1 MTRIPPTVGAASD
14 EYRAVCV
21 YSRSPGEPQC
31 DAPATVHVMTDSA
44 EYGVVA
50 LASCDT
56 HAPIARAAGEY
67 VMEHEHAGLCGLP
80 GTIWHLAENRCVVD
94 DSGVEPELSVAAD
107 LAGRVS
113 GE

>member
-1 MTRIPPTVGAASD
+1 MSQIPPTVGEVSD

-21 YSRSPGEPQC
+21 YSLRPADPQC
-31 DAPATVHVMTDSA
+31 DAPATVHVLTESPA
-44 EYGVVA
+44 YGVVA

-56 HAPIARAAGEY
+56 HADIARAAGEY

-80 GTIWHLAENRCVVD
+80 GTIWHLVENRCVLD
-94 DSGVEPELSVAAD
+94 DSGVEPELGAAAD
-107 LAGRVS
+107 LAGVS